1 MGTKSLFL
9 LRHAKAVTGGILI
22 SDKDR
27 ALSEKGVKDVT
38 KLAHKLSKKEL
49 SFDQILM
56 SPSVRTITTGQIISN
71 GLRISHSHLVVNDSL
86 YGADIKELL
95 KSISLV
101 SKKIDGL
108 MIIGHNPG
116 LMELA
121 SFIAGEPIFMS
132 TCALIKF
139 SFNFKNWE
147 EILTQKA
154 DKFSVL
160 N

>member
-9 LRHAKAVTGGILI
+9 LRHAKAETGGILI

-27 ALSEKGVKDVT
+27 ALSERGIKDIT
-38 KLAHKLSKKEL
+38 KLAHKLSKKEF

-71 GLRISHSHLVVNDSL
+71 GLHISHSHLVVNDSL
-86 YGADIKELL
+86 YGAEIKGLL

-101 SKKIDGL
+101 SKKIDRL

-139 SFNFKNWE
+139 SFNFKNWD